1 MKISYCTWIKN
12 RYPQFRQVYDINLSR
27 LGPDDEWIVVDVD
40 SDDDLSEWVPT
51 DTRVKL
57 HNHAMLPLHFAKLY
71 NVSHRLGNGD
81 YLVNLDADNYLGP
94 KFRDWVQSLQG
105 AVGHSWSQD
114 WHDGTYGRV
123 AIPRQAFYS
132 VGGYDEKLLPCG
144 FQDTD
149 ILQRLS
155 HSGWPLRISYDSQV
169 YGGSIPNPREDT
181 MKYVDPS
188 MTFDEYNSRN
198 HQTTLRNLAAKKLR
212 AN

>member
-12 RYPQFRQVYDINLSR
+12 RYPQFRQVYAINLSR

-40 SDDDLSEWVPT
+40 STDELSEWVPT
-51 DTRVKL
+51 DPRVKL
-57 HNHAMLPLHFAKLY
+57 HNHAMGPLHFAKLY
-71 NVSHRLGNGD
+71 NVSHRLGAGD

-94 KFRDWVQSLQG
+94 QYRDWVQSLQG

-114 WHDGTYGRV
+114 WHDGTYGRI
-123 AIPRQAFYS
+123 AIPRQAFYD
-132 VGGYDEKLLPCG
+132 VGGYDEALLPCG
-144 FQDTD
+144 FQDAD

-155 HSGWPLRISYDSQV
+155 GSGWELATSYDKQV
-169 YGGSIPNPREDT
+169 YGGAVPNTRDDT
-181 MKYVDPS
+181 MRYVDPA

-198 HQTTLRNLAAKKLR
+198 HQTTLRNLAAQRLR